1 MKEGDREVPR
11 SLFAFRNQDKT
22 DIQTSNTDFLSQHK
36 GRRIQLPDP
45 HLVSKWSHS
54 VDPLLA
60 LFLRMMQ
67 HFCVSENH
75 LSATSAAAAAAAATL
90 KVSGSRNLYSHVGE
104 IPDFF
109 PSLEL

>member
-1 MKEGDREVPR
+1 M
-11 SLFAFRNQDKT
+11 
-22 DIQTSNTDFLSQHK
+22 
-36 GRRIQLPDP
+36 PDP
-45 HLVSKWSHS
+45 HLVSKWIHS

-60 LFLRMMQ
+60 LPLRMMQ
-67 HFCVSENH
+67 HFSVSENH
-75 LSATSAAAAAAAATL
+75 LSATSAAAAAAAGAATL